1 MFLKNT
7 VDRLNTMGHTLAF
20 RLTLWY
26 ASIFTL
32 SACLAFLIFY
42 LMITS
47 LFQERIDR
55 DLLKQV
61 GVFRAML
68 NAEGVDAVE
77 RLAER
82 EVQASGE
89 RKIFFRLLYPTGIS
103 FSSSNM
109 SFWRDIGVKRA
120 FII

>member
-1 MFLKNT
+1 MFLKKII
-7 VDRLNTMGHTLAF
+7 DRFGAMGRTLAF

-68 NAEGVDAVE
+68 NADGVEAVE
-77 RLAER
+77 RLAEQ
-82 EVQASGE
+82 EV
-89 RKIFFRLLYPTGIS
+89 
-103 FSSSNM
+103 
-109 SFWRDIGVKRA
+109 
-120 FII
+120 